1 MRFDAEWIATA
12 QVSDRLNTARLLVFA
27 RGEQYPRLTVSI
39 VTLVTDEENFR
50 QNVLAVMQITRQ
62 PVTCRRFYRTVLRSN
77 TVLSNTRLMVQIQRL
92 PMNASGY
99 RQ

>member
-1 MRFDAEWIATA
+1 MFINE
-12 QVSDRLNTARLLVFA
+12 
-27 RGEQYPRLTVSI
+27 RGAPFTVSGFQK
-39 VTLVTDEENFR
+39 LVARAGEAAGLGFPVHPH
-50 QNVLAVMQITRQ
+50 NVALRAHAATR
-62 PVTCRRFYRTVLRSN
+62 YRTVLRSS